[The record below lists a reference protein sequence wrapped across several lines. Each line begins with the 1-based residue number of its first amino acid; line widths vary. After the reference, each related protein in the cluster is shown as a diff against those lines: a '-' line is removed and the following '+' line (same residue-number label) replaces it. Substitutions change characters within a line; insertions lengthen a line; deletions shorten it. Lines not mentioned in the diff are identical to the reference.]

1 MTSSMQELL
10 SLVPPPE
17 EPKDA
22 KGDWNK
28 VEGDLGLGL
37 PEDYKQFITH
47 YGRGTLCN
55 LFWFAS
61 PFNCVD
67 PTICVGPKA
76 GRPVSAREYWTFW
89 AGIYND
95 WGKTERNI
103 PFPVY
108 PTTPGLFPWG
118 IYGDTDVLSW
128 YTLGEPQQWE
138 ILYLD
143 RQSRFLELKGLGF
156 LGFLLA
162 ALKGTVPLPDDAFGK
177 DMLDQPRVYTPH

>member
-1 MTSSMQELL
+1 MTSSIQELL
-10 SLVPPPE
+10 SLVPPAP

-28 VEGDLGLGL
+28 VEGDLGLAL

-67 PTICVGPKA
+67 PPTR
-76 GRPVSAREYWTFW
+76 RPVSAREYWTSW

-95 WGKTERNI
+95 WGKTKRDI

-108 PTTPGLFPWG
+108 PTIPGLFPWG
-118 IYGDTDVLSW
+118 IYGDT
-128 YTLGEPQQWE
+128 
-138 ILYLD
+138 
-143 RQSRFLELKGLGF
+143 
-156 LGFLLA
+156 
-162 ALKGTVPLPDDAFGK
+162 
-177 DMLDQPRVYTPH
+177 